1 MLGLKTCQDS
11 SVVSVHHIKTNPETD
26 SLIKEYADVFKGLG
40 KVEEEYHI
48 NLHQNAKPVIHPPR
62 KVPLTILPKLK
73 ETVNKL
79 IKANVIS
86 KIEEPTEWVNYLVIV
101 EKKDKTLRLCLDPRE
116 LNQYILRDYK
126 TIPTPETRESIKQ
139 ATQ

>member
-40 KVEEEYHI
+40 KAEEEYHI

-86 KIEEPTEWVNYLVIV
+86 KTEEPTELVNYLVIV
-101 EKKDKTLRLCLDPRE
+101 EKKDKTLRLCLDPKE
-116 LNQYILRDYK
+116 LNQYILQDYK
-126 TIPTPETRESIKQ
+126 TIPTPETGESIKQ